1 MPQRP
6 EVTKADGRDLHWS
19 AKECFDVGMHKLWDL
34 AMDEIYSKFGLYA
47 SSRSSYMI
55 ILIFLYIGV

>member
-1 MPQRP
+1 
-6 EVTKADGRDLHWS
+6 VTKADGRDLHWS